1 MKQKLSAMKYIK
13 NNKWRVAVL
22 IVSLSLCFVLTY
34 LTNFMLSSTEETFRV
49 ILLENT
55 KSVQYVRLA
64 GSSLGIDVKHLDDE
78 SISRR
83 YGEKN
88 RELVEKLKKH
98 KGVKDVMY
106 SGIVYNTITAAV
118 GSWGVEI
125 PLTTKEETVRF
136 VKHYGAE
143 IVDGRMPEKPG
154 EVVLDR
160 AAMKNIGYELG
171 EYFNKEACGERYQI
185 VGVLDSERY
194 LGCGIPTEDYP
205 GNPTIVILS
214 DGSIEDVS
222 LLLKEEGIIVRETY
236 DEIFDRK
243 SGAEELKTEIV
254 DIIGVSTTI
263 VYVGILILLSI
274 SLFIVYSMYLRD
286 RHNEWCLYCSIGYS
300 RKEIYYSILRELF
313 FTFAVSLIIGAVII
327 ILSMFVLDF
336 IMMKPQGLRCRYFSP
351 ETLGEI
357 LCAYMLLIGLL
368 QIPVRYALYRIRTI
382 DAMDEELY

>member
-34 LTNFMLSSTEETFRV
+34 LTNFLLSSTEETFRV
-49 ILLENT
+49 ILMENT

-64 GSSLGIDVKHLDDE
+64 GSSLGIDVENLDD
-78 SISRR
+78 SINLQ
-83 YGEKN
+83 YDEKSL
-88 RELVEKLKKH
+88 ELVSKLKKH
-98 KGVKDVMY
+98 KGVKDVNY
-106 SGIVYNTITAAV
+106 SQVIYNEITAAV
-118 GSWGVEI
+118 GMWGVEI
-125 PLTTKEETVRF
+125 PLVLKEDVENII
-136 VKHYGAE
+136 KHYE
-143 IVDGRMPEKPG
+143 TKITEGRMPENPG

-160 AAMKNIGYELG
+160 AAIKNSGYKLG
-171 EYFNKEACGERYQI
+171 EYFNEETCGKAFKI
-185 VGVLDSERY
+185 VGILDSERY
-194 LGCGIPTEDYP
+194 LGCGIQTEKYWGAP
-205 GNPTIVILS
+205 VIMILS

-222 LLLKEEGIIVRETY
+222 LLLEEEGITVRETY
-236 DEIFDRK
+236 DTVNDRK
-243 SGAEELKTEIV
+243 NGEKELRKEIV
-254 DIIGVSTTI
+254 DVIGVSTTI

-300 RKEIYYSILRELF
+300 RKEIYYSILRELL
-313 FTFAVSLIIGAVII
+313 FTFAVALVAGVIII

-336 IMMKPQGLRCRYFSP
+336 AMMKPQGLKCRYFSP

-357 LCAYMLLIGLL
+357 LCAYALLIGFL

-382 DAMDEELY
+382 DAMDDELY